1 MKELT
6 KGEEAVMKQV
16 WHLRKATVKDITALM
31 PEPRPAYTTVATVL
45 KVLKDKG
52 FIDAEANGN
61 SYAYFPLIKE
71 EEYRRFAFDKVF
83 NTYFNSSYENLVSFL
98 VEEKQIDD
106 ASYQRL
112 LEAAKKLKKK

>member
-6 KGEEAVMKQV
+6 KAEEAVMKQV
-16 WHLRKATVKDITALM
+16 WHLRKAAIKDMIALM

-52 FIDAEANGN
+52 FVDAEASGN
-61 SYAYFPLIKE
+61 SYTYCALIKE

-83 NTYFNSSYENLVSFL
+83 NAYFNSSYENLVSFL
-98 VEEKQIDD
+98 VEEKQIVD
-106 ASYQRL
+106 AAYQRL